1 MKETGYPVSMED
13 VKLSAVEVEY
23 YMNEEHNEYSSPVV
37 YDQPEQLEELKKVL
51 RCYQMVPFWEK
62 READKWARLKVVIDG
77 VESEAA
83 LVHNGE
89 GCSGIY
95 ERGFTAGIIL

>member
-1 MKETGYPVSMED
+1 MIRRPPISPP
-13 VKLSAVEVEY
+13 L
-23 YMNEEHNEYSSPVV
+23 YSSAASDVYKRQVV

-62 READKWARLKVVIDG
+62 READKWASLKVVIDG

-83 LVHNGE
+83 WSIMAKDVPEFMKEDSQRALSFEVFE
-89 GCSGIY
+89 K
-95 ERGFTAGIIL
+95 E